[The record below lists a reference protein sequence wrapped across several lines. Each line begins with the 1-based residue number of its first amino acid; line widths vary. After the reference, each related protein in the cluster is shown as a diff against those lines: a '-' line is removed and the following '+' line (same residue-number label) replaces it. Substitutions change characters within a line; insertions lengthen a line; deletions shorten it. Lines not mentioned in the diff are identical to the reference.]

1 MSQTKILVDTCSY
14 FRLARNIHPLLAVAF
29 GQAGYTL
36 YAHDALTKEFTRQ
49 DRLQNKFEWFKERAY
64 VDNRSRP
71 LQIGRKDTKE
81 IATNYE
87 FMWEHVKAENLK
99 PSPVDVRILATAAAL
114 EIRMVT
120 DDQDLLDMARMYG
133 VHADTT
139 LEMMKLMLDENHIDR
154 DKVRQIVAQW
164 IYDRDTPTN
173 FPSDYRRLFG
183 ETPPKA

>member
-71 LQIGRKDTKE
+71 RQKGRQETKKN
-81 IATNYE
+81 ATN
-87 FMWEHVKAENLK
+87 N
-99 PSPVDVRILATAAAL
+99 
-114 EIRMVT
+114 
-120 DDQDLLDMARMYG
+120 
-133 VHADTT
+133 
-139 LEMMKLMLDENHIDR
+139 
-154 DKVRQIVAQW
+154 
-164 IYDRDTPTN
+164 
-173 FPSDYRRLFG
+173 
-183 ETPPKA
+183 